1 MVASGGIVKDYTVSG
16 DTYRAHIFTTSGTFT
31 VTTQPTVPTVPSS
44 IDYLVVGGGGGGSGM
59 HSSNGTAGAGA
70 GGLRTNMP
78 TCPYA
83 QAPYPVAPGPYTVV
97 VGGGGGYARENPGI
111 PSAQQYA
118 SQGSNSELYPTPG
131 GSGSG
136 IVATGGGAGQAREFS
151 PGPVHL
157 VVQVVVEILILLL
170 ILSILELQ

>member
-1 MVASGGIVKDYTVSG
+1 
-16 DTYRAHIFTTSGTFT
+16 
-31 VTTQPTVPTVPSS
+31 
-44 IDYLVVGGGGGGSGM
+44 
-59 HSSNGTAGAGA
+59 
-70 GGLRTNMP
+70 MP

-136 IVATGGGAGQAREFS
+136 IVASGGGAGQAREFS
-151 PGPVHL
+151 PGPVQQGGSGGGRDTYSPSHPQYTGTTVASPDGRSPTVQGYPGTQVQLLEAAEAAL
-157 VVQVVVEILILLL
+157 VKQSSPPWHWSWWRRITNFYRRSSWNTCSFSYIRC
-170 ILSILELQ
+170 